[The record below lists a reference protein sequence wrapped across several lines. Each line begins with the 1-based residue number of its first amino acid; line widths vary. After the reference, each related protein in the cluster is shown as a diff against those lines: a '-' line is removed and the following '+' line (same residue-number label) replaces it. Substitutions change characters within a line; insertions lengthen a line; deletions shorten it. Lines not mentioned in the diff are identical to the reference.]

1 MCNDWTM
8 RFESITA
15 DRRRLKA
22 DIASLHFEFEQS
34 HRSRREVEKRADRLQ
49 MELDD
54 ANIVNQS
61 LQVKIHLLNMDFV
74 TVNSIARIV
83 MALLH
88 AKLVRLSD
96 TKAKSRLH
104 RATSEVRDTVTT
116 KHNIQYNNTIEQCL

>member
-1 MCNDWTM
+1 
-8 RFESITA
+8 
-15 DRRRLKA
+15 
-22 DIASLHFEFEQS
+22 
-34 HRSRREVEKRADRLQ
+34 